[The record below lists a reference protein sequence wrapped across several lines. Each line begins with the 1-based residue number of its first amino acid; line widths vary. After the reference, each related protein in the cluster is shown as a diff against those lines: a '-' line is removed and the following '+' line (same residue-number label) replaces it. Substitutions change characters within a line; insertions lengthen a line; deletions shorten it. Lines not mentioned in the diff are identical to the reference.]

1 MLKRML
7 TSSQINKLL
16 NLNISIEKNI
26 GYLKTDVKKTRID
39 KTIEVGDD
47 IIVDVNADG
56 EIVGIELLNPVEQ
69 LSIKYKKSF
78 LYPTNFI
85 DKLAFQVRDGK

>member
-1 MLKRML
+1 MKNLK
-7 TSSQINKLL
+7 L
-16 NLNISIEKNI
+16 NIEKNI

-69 LSIKYKKSF
+69 LGIKYKKSF

-85 DKLAFQVRDGK
+85 DKLAFQVRDDK

>member
-1 MLKRML
+1 M
-7 TSSQINKLL
+7 
-16 NLNISIEKNI
+16 
-26 GYLKTDVKKTRID
+26 KKTKID

-56 EIVGIELLNPVEQ
+56 EIVGIELLNPIEQ
-69 LSIKYKKSF
+69 LGIKYKKSY